1 MVKVTD
7 QLIVE
12 KKDGVGRITFDN
24 QAKRNALTY
33 EMWQGLP
40 VVLDDFASD
49 SAVRVIVLSGAGGK
63 AFSAGADISQFEKQR
78 SSGDT
83 IAVYDEAVA
92 KATNALVGAR
102 KPLIARIDGFC
113 IGGGLGVA
121 MCCDL
126 RIAAADSRFGIPA
139 AKLGLGYKLNGLK
152 YLIDVVGP
160 SAAMEILFTARQFNA
175 EEAFAMGLVNRVL
188 PPEEVGAF
196 VDDSARTIA

>member
-83 IAVYDEAVA
+83 IAVYDQAVA
-92 KATNALVGAR
+92 EATNALVGAR
-102 KPLIARIDGFC
+102 KPLIAPVVTVSVSSPMSGKPKARTWSSTCTVRESPSGRV
-113 IGGGLGVA
+113 GRLRLSVLSGLPS
-121 MCCDL
+121 
-126 RIAAADSRFGIPA
+126 IALTSR
-139 AKLGLGYKLNGLK
+139 
-152 YLIDVVGP
+152 
-160 SAAMEILFTARQFNA
+160 STARSSN
-175 EEAFAMGLVNRVL
+175 
-188 PPEEVGAF
+188 
-196 VDDSARTIA
+196 

>member
-63 AFSAGADISQFEKQR
+63 AFVSGADISEFEERR
-78 SSGDT
+78 SS
-83 IAVYDEAVA
+83 
-92 KATNALVGAR
+92 
-102 KPLIARIDGFC
+102 
-113 IGGGLGVA
+113 
-121 MCCDL
+121 
-126 RIAAADSRFGIPA
+126 
-139 AKLGLGYKLNGLK
+139 
-152 YLIDVVGP
+152 
-160 SAAMEILFTARQFNA
+160 
-175 EEAFAMGLVNRVL
+175 
-188 PPEEVGAF
+188 PE
-196 VDDSARTIA
+196 